1 MTTGVVLIA
10 AILVLGGVIATLG
23 DRIGMRVGKA
33 RLSLFNLRPRQT
45 ATLISILTGGI
56 ISTSTLA
63 ILFLIDD
70 QLRTGVF
77 ELEEIQ
83 TELETAKLDLESTRD
98 EKDQIEVDLEQAQ
111 EQEKTVQRRL
121 RDANDS
127 LAIALQRQQTT
138 EAQLSQTQDELG
150 AIESNFRA
158 AQAQL
163 TTVMAQAG
171 QLRSE
176 IQALQAERQ
185 RVLEDRDRQIAERD
199 AQIAERDAQIAER
212 ETQLR
217 DLEAKQQ
224 QLQTEIAELEREF
237 QGLRQGNVA
246 LFRNQSLASGVV
258 RVIEPSAAPDAVN
271 ELLRQANRN
280 AFEAIVPNSA
290 VSNVQ
295 IIQITNAQVEQLI
308 AQIQDGQDYV
318 VRILS
323 AGNYVVGEPCA
334 LAGEPCIQVFAAA
347 ALNQK
352 VFSKD
357 EVLATISINPST
369 ITDNELLDRYNFLIS
384 AAQFRARQSGVLAE
398 SIEIADGRTE
408 TVIDFFSELRE
419 ETQPLELQA
428 IAKDEIYTA
437 GPLEMELAAVRDGQI
452 LFSTATVR
460 EGTSPQLPNRRTNDF
475 AP

>member
-1 MTTGVVLIA
+1 MTTGVVLLA

-23 DRIGMRVGKA
+23 DRIGTRVGKA

-45 ATLISILTGGI
+45 ATLISILTGGV

-70 QLRTGVF
+70 RLRTGVF

-83 TELETAKLDLESTRD
+83 TELETAKLDLDSTRD
-98 EKDQIEVDLEQAQ
+98 EKDQIEENLDRAQ
-111 EQEKTVQRRL
+111 KQEETVQRRL
-121 RDANDS
+121 RQANDS
-127 LAIALQRQQTT
+127 LAIALQRQQST
-138 EAQLSQTQDELG
+138 EEQLNQTQDELN

-158 AQAQL
+158 AQQQL
-163 TTVMAQAG
+163 VSVMEQAG
-171 QLRSE
+171 QLRTE
-176 IQALQAERQ
+176 IQTLQAERQ
-185 RVLEDRDRQIAERD
+185 QVIEDRDRQIAERD

-212 ETQLR
+212 EAQLQE
-217 DLEAKQQ
+217 LEAQQQ
-224 QLQTEIAELEREF
+224 QLQAEIAALEREF

-258 RVIEPSAAPDAVN
+258 RVVEPSAAPDAVN
-271 ELLRQANRN
+271 ELLRQANRR
-280 AFEAIVPNSA
+280 AFQQIVPDSSA
-290 VSNVQ
+290 SNVQ

-308 AQIQDGQDYV
+308 EQIQDGQDYV

-334 LAGEPCIQVFAAA
+334 LAGEPCIQVFAEAA
-347 ALNQK
+347 INQK

-357 EVLATISINPST
+357 EVLASIAIEPST
-369 ITDNELLDRYNFLIS
+369 ITDNELLDRYDFLIS

-408 TVIDFFSELRE
+408 TVIDFFTKLRDE
-419 ETQPLELQA
+419 DQPVELQA
-428 IAKDEIYTA
+428 IAKNAINTA
-437 GPLEMELAAVRDGQI
+437 GPLELELAAVRDGQI
-452 LFSTATVR
+452 LFSTATIR
-460 EGTSPQLPNRRTNDF
+460 DEASPEPLEDAVDPE
-475 AP
+475 P